1 MNFKILERYMKV
13 ERSMKRSIMRLI
25 LRGKGGKQHC
35 LPFCWFQPGGSDTFE
50 KEGLLGKWCA
60 EIED

>member
-1 MNFKILERYMKV
+1 MKV

-35 LPFCWFQPGGSDTFE
+35 LPFCWFQPGGSDTFG